1 MSTPRAAAARRHP
14 PRGAALAAWQSQFR
28 GALDQENTGNR
39 KTSPMSKVVVY
50 DVDVVFGDCDPA
62 GIVFFPNFSKWMD
75 ASSLNFFVKCGV
87 PPWRELVKTT
97 GIIGTPL
104 LEIHTKFQR
113 PATYGERLQI
123 HTSVTEW
130 REKVFIHKHVVKRGD
145 DLICEGA
152 ETRAFCVRDPANRER
167 IKAIPVPADIRAM
180 CS

>member
-1 MSTPRAAAARRHP
+1 MSPPRAAAARRHP
-14 PRGAALAAWQSQFR
+14 PGAALAAWQSQFR
-28 GALDQENTGNR
+28 GALDQEDTGNR
-39 KTSPMSKVVVY
+39 KTWPMTKVVVY
-50 DVDVVFGDCDPA
+50 EVDVMFGDCDPA

-104 LEIHTKFQR
+104 LEIHTRFMK

-130 REKVFIHKHVVKRGD
+130 REKVLIHRHVVQRGD
-145 DLICEGA
+145 TVLCEGT
-152 ETRAFCVRDPANRER
+152 ETRAFCMRDPANPDR
-167 IKAIPVPADIRAM
+167 IKAIPIPEDIRAK